1 MFNLVI
7 HSLMGIF
14 FLAVAGRRHTSLS
27 YRNFNLRLV
36 YHPNHEKV
44 IYDGHTLKT
53 SEIFRENHKYD
64 DSNFKNYGGT
74 NGKWKDQRNKVKQK
88 DFNEIERHIKPPD
101 VKHKVPDVKVRV
113 RNRRGGGMMSQMSLG
128 MGALADKS
136 LIYGPRPLTS
146 GNIPGSGQ
154 SGSGQS
160 LGMSSTSS
168 GPFANKGMSQSM
180 FPAGLSNRGDGLP
193 SGLSNGG
200 TGMSPF
206 PGSASVGGSMRG
218 GASQTPFN
226 MAMLSMRSQADL
238 SPSMGGM
245 SMNSAGADSLMGGLF
260 NKNKENSDSGNL
272 EKKIVFGDTVSIQY
286 VNGKIIV
293 PKSWS
298 IEKVRALQAQIMSG
312 HGSSHSSNSYTNGA
326 TPSHIHTG
334 SHSNHRIPGNSHT
347 GQVCPQVTPDCP
359 QSCVEFSNQ
368 GCPVCSCGSD
378 ICPAFPAGCQRG
390 RVRIDKDGCP
400 VCVSKHTDEN
410 WYNEIW
416 N

>member
-7 HSLMGIF
+7 HSLMGIL
-14 FLAVAGRRHTSLS
+14 FLAVAGQTSLGHK
-27 YRNFNLRLV
+27 NINLV
-36 YHPNHEKV
+36 YHPNHEKAF
-44 IYDGHTLKT
+44 YDGITLTT
-53 SEIFRENHKYD
+53 SEIFGESHKPD
-64 DSNFKNYGGT
+64 DSNFKNFGGT
-74 NGKWKDQRNKVKQK
+74 KGKWKDQRNKIKQK
-88 DFNEIERHIKPPD
+88 DFIEIERHIKPPD
-101 VKHKVPDVKVRV
+101 ETHKVPDVKERA

-136 LIYGPRPLTS
+136 FIYGPRPLTS

-154 SGSGQS
+154 SGNGQS
-160 LGMSSTSS
+160 MSSTSS
-168 GPFANKGMSQSM
+168 GPFANKEMSQSM
-180 FPAGLSNRGDGLP
+180 FPAGLSNRGEGLP
-193 SGLSNGG
+193 NGLSSGG

-206 PGSASVGGSMRG
+206 SGSVSVGGSMRG

-238 SPSMGGM
+238 SPSMGGL
-245 SMNSAGADSLMGGLF
+245 SMNSAGADSLMGGFL

-272 EKKIVFGDTVSIQY
+272 ERKIVFGDTVSIQY

-298 IEKVRALQAQIMSG
+298 LEKVRALQAQIMSG
-312 HGSSHSSNSYTNGA
+312 HTSSHPSSSYTNGMTA
-326 TPSHIHTG
+326 SHLNTG
-334 SHSNHRIPGNSHT
+334 SHSNARIPGNSHK
-347 GQVCPQVTPDCP
+347 GQGCPQVSPDCP
-359 QSCVEFSNQ
+359 QSCVEFSDQ

-378 ICPAFPAGCQRG
+378 ICPTFPAGCQRG

-400 VCVSKHTDEN
+400 VCVSKQVDEN

-416 N
+416 NSGA